1 MWLGMA
7 ISLCGVVLIILGSGK
22 TFELGG
28 QALIGDLICLAAAVM
43 WAFSTNLQKPL
54 LLHNTPLYVAMIMVS
69 VGAVG
74 LSAMAIPAAV
84 QMDWSSVGWT
94 YWAATVASG
103 ALSIGISNVFWS
115 RGVQRL
121 GPGRTA
127 NFSNLVPVLA
137 LFISFITLREEL
149 HLLQLVGAAI
159 TIGGVWLARR

>member
-7 ISLCGVVLIILGSGK
+7 VSLTGVVLIIVGSGK
-22 TFELGG
+22 QFEFGG
-28 QALIGDLICLAAAVM
+28 ESLIGDLICLAGAVM

-54 LLHNTPLYVAMIMVS
+54 LVQNSPLYIATLMVS

-74 LSAMAIPAAV
+74 LSLVAIPAAIE
-84 QMDWSSVGWT
+84 MNWSSVGWT
-94 YWAATVASG
+94 YWAATIASG

-115 RGVQRL
+115 HGVQRL
-121 GPGRTA
+121 GPGRTS

-149 HLLQLVGAAI
+149 HFLQFVGAAI
-159 TIGGVWLARR
+159 TIGGVWLAQR